1 MRRYLLALILAVG
14 AVLVAAMSV
23 GADGW
28 PPHL

>member
-1 MRRYLLALILAVG
+1 MRRYLLALILVVG
-14 AVLVAAMSV
+14 ILLLTAMSV